1 MSYVVNDRMMV
12 SCGDIVSCG
21 FDLLC
26 EGHHMNG
33 VHDINMRGM
42 LQCKFNDSNL
52 LISMELAFDVMGFMQ
67 QYQVTSLPFCSLLL
81 TIL

>member
-1 MSYVVNDRMMV
+1 MVNDRTMI

-67 QYQVTSLPFCSLLL
+67 QYQVTTSLSAILRL